1 MSNRGSDKDSQ
12 LLSFDRRKLILET
25 VNRRNSVTIDSLMEE
40 IPVSRMTISRDLE
53 RLENDGMLRRVR
65 GGAVALSHFAV
76 APPASRSA
84 QSLTDEQKRI
94 GAEASKRVKDGDF
107 LVIESGSTCMALA
120 ENLYERNNLKIATA
134 SPMIAMRFAEFVERY
149 DRQYEILLAGGI
161 LNVHKNFVL
170 GPEAAQLFARI
181 NVDVAFVSVTAID
194 AEIGITADAVNE
206 SAITKVILEK
216 CGRKTIGLIIS
227 SKFNK
232 AAYYKVADITVFDE
246 IITDAGLDRETREKF
261 ETAGIVM
268 TLC

>member
-1 MSNRGSDKDSQ
+1 
-12 LLSFDRRKLILET
+12 
-25 VNRRNSVTIDSLMEE
+25 MEE
-40 IPVSRMTISRDLE
+40 IPVSRMTISRDLQ
-53 RLENDGMLRRVR
+53 RLESDGLLQRVR

-94 GAEASKRVKDGDF
+94 GTEASKRVKDGDF
-107 LVIESGSTCMALA
+107 LVIESGSTCMALT
-120 ENLYERNNLKIATA
+120 EKLYERNNLKIATA

-149 DRQYEILLAGGI
+149 NRQYEILLAGGI

-170 GPEAAQLFARI
+170 GPDAAQLFARI

-227 SKFNK
+227 PKFNTT
-232 AAYYKVADITVFDE
+232 AHYKVSDITVFDE
-246 IITDAGLDRETREKF
+246 IITDVGLDRETREKF
-261 ETAGIVM
+261 EAAGIVM